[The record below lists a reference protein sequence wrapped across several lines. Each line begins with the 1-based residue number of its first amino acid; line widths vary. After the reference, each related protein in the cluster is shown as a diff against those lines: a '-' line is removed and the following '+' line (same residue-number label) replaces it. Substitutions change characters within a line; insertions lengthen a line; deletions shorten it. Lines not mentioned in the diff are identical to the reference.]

1 MRYQIVYSDA
11 AQYDLLKIWNDIYE
25 VSADMNTA
33 DSYIDGIMNA
43 FKKKQ
48 SFPRSGSPLFYRGLF
63 SGVYFIHY
71 KAYMILYI
79 VRDQTVEAAR
89 ILPVKTNY
97 IKVLFPNPS
106 EETAEN

>member
-48 SFPRSGSPLFYRGLF
+48 SFPRSGSPLESRVNNL
-63 SGVYFIHY
+63 SN
-71 KAYMILYI
+71 ILSFHHSF
-79 VRDQTVEAAR
+79 R
-89 ILPVKTNY
+89 IMEV
-97 IKVLFPNPS
+97 
-106 EETAEN
+106 